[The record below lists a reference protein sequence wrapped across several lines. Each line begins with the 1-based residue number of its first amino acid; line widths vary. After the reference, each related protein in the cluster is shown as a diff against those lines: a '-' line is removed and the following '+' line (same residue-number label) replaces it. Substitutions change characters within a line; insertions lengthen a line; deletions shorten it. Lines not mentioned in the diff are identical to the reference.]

1 MTVPTSIEHIQI
13 TANTQEADL
22 HITVSAFT
30 SIRGSVC
37 GGGRGV
43 TASGQLALEIIGVEL
58 NPLGNDD
65 LEDDNPHAGARLF
78 WGPDIDF
85 LEIPTLIE
93 PFEDQKSQVVD
104 TGTFHRLCV
113 QEALKRLEGITT
125 DVPHLKRFHTWMTA
139 HSPPATTSH
148 TLEGLAQKNSD
159 TISEPISTALMKV
172 LDNIVPIFKSEVE
185 PLDVLLSDNTLT
197 DVYNAFGM
205 TNRSRLFQSLGH
217 SKPNLRILEIG
228 AGTGGTAASV
238 LASLTH
244 SATGIRM
251 YQHYD
256 YTDISAG
263 YFEQAKER
271 FKCYPRVRY
280 RTLDISEDPILQG
293 FEHEAYD
300 LIIASNVLH
309 TTPSLKESLIN
320 ARKLLHPEGTLYLEE
335 LFSNYKIFN
344 FIMGVL
350 PGWWLGVN
358 DGRVNE
364 PYVSPERWDEELR
377 QAGFGGLHSV
387 TYDSPPPNQLLAFMT
402 ARPTLEIARMRAT
415 TILYNDTSLGIAE
428 ELKAQMTY
436 DGYQVSLCSFFNKE
450 VPLDSDLIS
459 VVDIPMPF
467 FENIGSP
474 SYEDFH
480 RLMSQLSDSERGTGI
495 LWLTRSSQLSCPD
508 PRWAQIIGAART
520 IRGEM
525 EVDIATCELDEPCLQ
540 AWPMVSRIFEKFQQ
554 RRDGDSLLPDYEY
567 AISNGVVYI
576 PRAMPV
582 IVSEELARTNPGGHD
597 SKEIARDLRID
608 SYGRLST
615 LAWTPRSHQNLQ
627 GGEVVV
633 ETKAVGMNFR
643 VSPFPS
649 RSWSETVLGTHIL

>member
-22 HITVSAFT
+22 HITASASA

-43 TASGQLALEIIGVEL
+43 TASGQLVLEIAGVKL

-65 LEDDNPHAGARLF
+65 LEDDDPHAGARLF
-78 WGPDIDF
+78 WGPDINF
-85 LEIPTLIE
+85 LEIPTLIG
-93 PFEDQKSQVVD
+93 PFEDRKSQ
-104 TGTFHRLCV
+104 FYHIEPLYCLCV

-125 DVPHLKRFHTWMTA
+125 DVPHLNRFHTWMTT
-139 HSPPATTSH
+139 HCPPMTTSH
-148 TLEGLAQKNSD
+148 TLKSLAQNHPGILSG
-159 TISEPISTALMKV
+159 PIATALMKV

-185 PLDVLLSDNTLT
+185 PVDVLLSDNTLT
-197 DVYNAFGM
+197 DVYNTLRM

-228 AGTGGTAASV
+228 AGTGGTTGSV
-238 LASLTH
+238 LAGLAH

-263 YFEQAKER
+263 FFDEAKARFER
-271 FKCYPRVRY
+271 YPGVRY

-309 TTPSLKESLIN
+309 TTPSLKQSLIN

-335 LFSNYKIFN
+335 LCSDIKIFN

-350 PGWWLGVN
+350 PGWWLGVD

-387 TYDSPPPNQLLAFMT
+387 TYDSAPPHQLLAFMT
-402 ARPTLEIARMRAT
+402 AKPSLELARMRAV
-415 TILYNDTSLGIAE
+415 TILYDKTSLEIAE
-428 ELKAQMTY
+428 ELKSRMIY
-436 DGYQVSLCSFFNKE
+436 DGYQVSLCSFSDKE

-459 VVDIPMPF
+459 VVDVPIPF
-467 FENIGSP
+467 FENISSS

-480 RLMSQLSDSERGTGI
+480 QLMSRLSDSERGAGI
-495 LWLTRSSQLSCPD
+495 LWLTRSSQLSCSD

-525 EVDIATCELDEPCLQ
+525 AVDIATCELDEPSLQ
-540 AWPMVSRIFEKFQQ
+540 AWTTVSRIFHKFQQ
-554 RRDGDSLLPDYEY
+554 RRDDDSLLPEYEY
-567 AISNGVVYI
+567 AVSDGIVYI
-576 PRAMPV
+576 PRAFPINV
-582 IVSEELARTNPGGHD
+582 TEELARPKPGGTD
-597 SKEIARDLRID
+597 SERSARDLKIGR
-608 SYGRLST
+608 YGRLKT
-615 LAWTPRSHQNLQ
+615 LNWAPRTHHELQ
-627 GGEVVV
+627 GDEVAV
-633 ETKAVGMNFR
+633 ETKAVGMNFK
-643 VSPFPS
+643 VSS
-649 RSWSETVLGTHIL
+649 T